1 MEGAP
6 VVVVFDALNVSF
18 CVLRAISDAADMDA
32 GFNFDEF
39 MVGSAKKSAEF
50 LIAMLDELS
59 DDTHK

>member
-1 MEGAP
+1 M
-6 VVVVFDALNVSF
+6 
-18 CVLRAISDAADMDA
+18 LRPISDAADMDA